1 MFEHVVVPLDGSDL
15 SASALPV
22 ALKICKAS
30 GAALRIVSYVPA
42 DELDSR
48 RIRVEDQVA
57 LATSTAGPGL
67 TELTIAVTSPM
78 LNIEEELAAT
88 VARWQRVVVCMAT
101 HGRSRSEAV
110 LGSVASRLL
119 QFVETPI
126 VLVGPNCDADSFEP
140 DGHLVVAID
149 GGRTSEAILAPARWW
164 AAKFGSPL
172 EIVTVLAPQTARVG
186 TSDMTRSDVGES
198 IQVERQAHIAQKE
211 LGRLVNFEVL
221 HGKKPAKVLLEHLDS
236 SGAKIM
242 AMATHGS
249 TGLSRAAAGSV
260 TSDVVRKAK
269 CPVLVLRPS

>member
-30 GAALRIVSYVPA
+30 GAALRVVSYVAA

-48 RIRVEDQVA
+48 RIRVEDQVS

-78 LNIEEELAAT
+78 LSIEEELAAT

-110 LGSVASRLL
+110 MGSVASRLL

-126 VLVGPNCDADSFEP
+126 VLVGPNCDSDFFEP
-140 DGHLVVAID
+140 DGPLVVAID
-149 GGRTSEAILAPARWW
+149 GGRTSETILAPARWW

-172 EIVTVLAPQTARVG
+172 ELVTVLAPQTARVG
-186 TSDMTRSDVGES
+186 PPEMTKSDVGES
-198 IQVERQAHIAQKE
+198 IQVERQARIAQKE

-221 HGKKPAKVLLEHLDS
+221 HGKKPAKALLEHLDS
-236 SGAKIM
+236 SNAKIM